1 MKQINDFTLKKIDEM
16 SGRELFCTER
26 LREETF
32 VTEQKITLPELDDQ
46 DLIAIQAYRL
56 NDDQTNALATCRI
69 FEEDGKWM
77 LGRVAVSKAA
87 RGMHLGSKMVEA
99 VQEYLRE
106 KGVAALY
113 CHAQMRVEPFYAKLG
128 YQEIGEPFEE
138 AGIQH
143 IMMKKGLELIEFF
156 FNCGHNLVNQKS
168 VTFIS

>member
-56 NDDQTNALATCRI
+56 NDDQTNALTTCRI

-77 LGRVAVSKAA
+77 LGRVAVSKVA

-106 KGVAALY
+106 KGVILP
-113 CHAQMRVEPFYAKLG
+113 CPN
-128 YQEIGEPFEE
+128 
-138 AGIQH
+138 AGWTVLCQIRLSWNRRAICRSWH
-143 IMMKKGLELIEFF
+143 SAHHDEKGLELIEFF

-168 VTFIS
+168 VAFIS

>member
-113 CHAQMRVEPFYAKLG
+113 CHAN
-128 YQEIGEPFEE
+128 
-138 AGIQH
+138 AGWTVLCQIRLSRNRRAIWRSWH
-143 IMMKKGLELIEFF
+143 SAHHDEKGLELIEFF

>member
-69 FEEDGKWM
+69 FEEDGIF
-77 LGRVAVSKAA
+77 LECTVPLS
-87 RGMHLGSKMVEA
+87 
-99 VQEYLRE
+99 LRMT
-106 KGVAALY
+106 G
-113 CHAQMRVEPFYAKLG
+113 
-128 YQEIGEPFEE
+128 
-138 AGIQH
+138 
-143 IMMKKGLELIEFF
+143 FF
-156 FNCGHNLVNQKS
+156 
-168 VTFIS
+168 TPDM

>member
-16 SGRELFCTER
+16 SARAVEASDRWGAVPFGTEHTISVP
-26 LREETF
+26 LLEDPA
-32 VTEQKITLPELDDQ
+32 V
-46 DLIAIQAYRL
+46 IAIQAYRL
-56 NDDQTNALATCRI
+56 NDNQTNALATCRI

-143 IMMKKGLELIEFF
+143 IMMKKDL
-156 FNCGHNLVNQKS
+156 N
-168 VTFIS
+168 

>member
-56 NDDQTNALATCRI
+56 NDNQTNALATCRI

-87 RGMHLGSKMVEA
+87 RGMYLGSKMVEA

-113 CHAQMRVEPFYAKLG
+113 CHAQMRVEPFYAQLG
-128 YQEIGEPFEE
+128 YPEIGEPFEE

-143 IMMKKGLELIEFF
+143 IMMKKDL
-156 FNCGHNLVNQKS
+156 N
-168 VTFIS
+168 

>member
-56 NDDQTNALATCRI
+56 NDNQTNALATCRI
-69 FEEDGKWM
+69 FEEDGEWM

-87 RGMHLGSKMVEA
+87 RGMHLGSRWLKR
-99 VQEYLRE
+99 Y
-106 KGVAALY
+106 KNT
-113 CHAQMRVEPFYAKLG
+113 YAKR
-128 YQEIGEPFEE
+128 
-138 AGIQH
+138 A
-143 IMMKKGLELIEFF
+143 
-156 FNCGHNLVNQKS
+156 
-168 VTFIS
+168 

>member
-56 NDDQTNALATCRI
+56 ND
-69 FEEDGKWM
+69 
-77 LGRVAVSKAA
+77 
-87 RGMHLGSKMVEA
+87 EA

-143 IMMKKGLELIEFF
+143 IMMKKDL
-156 FNCGHNLVNQKS
+156 N
-168 VTFIS
+168 